1 MTRHVILAKPH
12 WQPNAASPILLGM
25 PIAELE
31 ALDSLI
37 EFMTEHGC
45 KELTPSDCRV
55 WARLSTDTAAIEH
68 AIAAMIKTDGPE
80 ALPLASLRAAEQT
93 LTACTRF
100 AGISREPRRAYE
112 RKISLYP
119 EDLPMDWQR
128 HLARIRHR
136 RDDGEIKLA
145 PDLYD
150 RMTRKLCQYG
160 WYLRESGLAL
170 DFEIASL
177 RRFYTYETTRISVRG
192 APLSTSTIIATFA
205 DVRDFLRFSKS
216 YPKPLI
222 KELDK
227 LLQKLRDRSTVETA
241 RKFAA
246 LAAIDITTIHPRAV
260 AVLGDVPRQT
270 NPAKRVIKR
279 NRAMAI
285 AVPPLTP
292 LRREWHDLRFGR
304 DLVWTKGRYRLR
316 DYKLR
321 KTRHLPGR
329 EEYPG
334 SVHPSVQLFVD
345 ARVLQDD
352 DPKYLDALR
361 DAAEEEEWPLFV
373 HPDGTLV
380 AENYVSQV
388 WSTEFGTGAHI
399 CRSIVYDVVFAIS
412 EDATLAGMLMNDHT
426 SQQARKKYTGDRAK
440 QASLAAA
447 GKEIDDIFDA
457 YYA

>member
-12 WQPNAASPILLGM
+12 WQPNAASPILLNM
-25 PIAELE
+25 PLAELQ
-31 ALDSLI
+31 AIDSLV
-37 EFMTEHGC
+37 EFMLEYGC
-45 KELTPSDCRV
+45 TELTPTDCRV
-55 WARLSTDTAAIEH
+55 WARFNDGAATIDN
-68 AIAAMIKTDGPE
+68 AIAAMIKTDGP
-80 ALPLASLRAAEQT
+80 AAPPLASLRAAEQT
-93 LTACTRF
+93 LTACARF
-100 AGISREPRRAYE
+100 AGISREPRRVYE

-119 EDLPMDWQR
+119 EDLPVDWQQQ
-128 HLARIRHR
+128 LELIRDR

-145 PDLYD
+145 PDIYD

-160 WYLRESGLAL
+160 WYLRESGFAL
-170 DFEIASL
+170 DFNITLL
-177 RRFYTYETTRISVRG
+177 RAFYTYETTRMSNRG
-192 APLSTSTIIATFA
+192 APLSPSTIIATFA
-205 DVRDFLRFSKS
+205 DIRDFLRFSKA
-216 YPKPLI
+216 YPKRMI

-227 LLQKLRDRSTVETA
+227 LLKKLRERADVETA
-241 RKFAA
+241 QKFAA
-246 LAAIDITTIHPRAV
+246 LAAIDITTIHPRAEAILADV
-260 AVLGDVPRQT
+260 AGQT
-270 NPAKRVIKR
+270 NPAKRLIKR
-279 NRAMAI
+279 NRALAI

-304 DLVWTKGRYRLR
+304 DLVWIEDRYRLR

-321 KTRHLPGR
+321 KTRHRPGR

-334 SVHPSVQLFVD
+334 SVHPSVEHFVD
-345 ARVLQDD
+345 ARLLQDD

-361 DAAEEEEWPLFV
+361 EIAEQQEWPLFV

-388 WSTEFGTGAHI
+388 WSSEFGTGAHI

-412 EDATLAGMLMNDHT
+412 EDATLAGMLLNDHT

-440 QASLAAA
+440 QAALAAA

-457 YYA
+457 FDA

>member
-25 PIAELE
+25 PLTELQ

-37 EFMTEHGC
+37 EFMMEHGC
-45 KELTPSDCRV
+45 TELRPSDCRV
-55 WARLSTDTAAIEH
+55 WARLNNDSTAIEH
-68 AIAAMIKTDGPE
+68 AIAALIKTDGPE
-80 ALPLASLRAAEQT
+80 ALPLAPLRAAERT
-93 LTACTRF
+93 LTACARF
-100 AGISREPRRAYE
+100 AGISREPRRAYQ

-119 EDLPMDWQR
+119 EDLPMDWQQ
-128 HLARIRHR
+128 HLGRIRDR
-136 RDDGEIKLA
+136 KDDGEIKLA
-145 PDLYD
+145 PDLLD

-160 WYLRESGLAL
+160 RYLQENGMAL
-170 DFEIASL
+170 DFDIPSL
-177 RRFYTYETTRISVRG
+177 RAFYAYETTRISNRG
-192 APLSTSTIIATFA
+192 AALRPATITATFS
-205 DVRDFLRFSKS
+205 DLRDFLRFSKA
-216 YPKPLI
+216 YPKPLV

-227 LLQKLRDRSTVETA
+227 LLQKLRDRASVETA

-246 LAAIDITTIHPRAV
+246 LAAIDITTIHPRAEEVLEDV
-260 AVLGDVPRQT
+260 ARQT

-304 DLVWTKGRYRLR
+304 DLVWTEGRYRLR

-334 SVHPSVQLFVD
+334 SVHPSVQHFVD
-345 ARVLQDD
+345 ARLLQDD

-373 HPDGTLV
+373 HPDGTFV

-388 WSTEFGTGAHI
+388 WSSEFGTGAHI

-412 EDATLAGMLMNDHT
+412 EDATLAGMLINDHT
-426 SQQARKKYTGDRAK
+426 SRQARKKYTGDRAK
-440 QASLAAA
+440 AAALVAA
-447 GKEIDDIFDA
+447 GKEIDDISEAFGA
-457 YYA
+457 